1 MIRIYGM
8 SLIKREKMNKQYKT
22 IFVNDINKLADELNN
37 IPKNYELVIILPP
50 TTVYG
55 FTIVIKEM

>member
-1 MIRIYGM
+1 
-8 SLIKREKMNKQYKT
+8 MNKQYKT